1 MRKLLILGGS
11 GLIIAAG
18 IAYFMYNKPHRD
30 VAAEEAAFSLT
41 ADVLYDEYEADE
53 NAANEKYLDKILK
66 VNGTVAEVGTNDA
79 GQTNVIIAAENAM
92 LGGVSAT
99 FDNAPSSPISEG
111 QQLTVKC
118 RCTGKLMD
126 VVLVNCT
133 VSE

>member
-1 MRKLLILGGS
+1 MRNLLIFLGT
-11 GLIIAAG
+11 GLILAAG
-18 IAYFMYNKPHRD
+18 IAYYLYNKPHRD
-30 VAAEEAAFSLT
+30 VASEQPAFELT

-53 NAANEKYLDKILK
+53 NTANAKYLDKI
-66 VNGTVAEVGTNDA
+66 VEVSGTVAEVGTNDA

-99 FDNAPSSPISEG
+99 FDETPSNAIVEG
-111 QQLTVKC
+111 QALTVKC